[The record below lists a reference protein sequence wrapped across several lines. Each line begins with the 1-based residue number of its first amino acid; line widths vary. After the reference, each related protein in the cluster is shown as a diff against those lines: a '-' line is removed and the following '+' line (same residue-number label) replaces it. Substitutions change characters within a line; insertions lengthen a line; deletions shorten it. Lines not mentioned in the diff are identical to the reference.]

1 MASSWVAM
9 PQKTSLAISFL
20 ASVEVVGVDVGLG
33 GEGEVGGL
41 LVGAFAE
48 ADADALSEQAVG
60 VGFGAEHVGLEDGA
74 DGAGVAR
81 VEAFCHAERWLR
93 CMGAFHVDADE
104 VLEAVGVTDELAD
117 DALGEGLAFG

>member
-1 MASSWVAM
+1 MAS
-9 PQKTSLAISFL
+9 TSDLAGKAIS
-20 ASVEVVGVDVGLG
+20 AR
-33 GEGEVGGL
+33 L

-48 ADADALSEQAVG
+48 ADADALADEAIG

-74 DGAGVAR
+74 DGAGIAR
-81 VEAFCHAERWLR
+81 VEAFGHSERRFSVLR
-93 CMGAFHVDADE
+93 TFHVDADE